1 VTSPLPTDGK
11 TFTAANLAAVMAQ
24 GGQRVILVDADLRRP
39 MQHRLFGLSREPG
52 LTSDIVSAPAGAAD
66 AGRDASARLFSEG
79 GERWGAL
86 QETDIDGLL
95 VLTGGE
101 RAHNPAELL
110 SSHHFKLLVSWLEK
124 QADVVIFDSPPVLAV
139 TDASLLAN
147 LVDGTLLVV
156 DAGQTRRPAAVRA
169 VERLNDVGANVL
181 GVVLNRLAPS
191 SDGYYYY
198 YYYHGGYY
206 GGEDGRSDREAGWL
220 ARLLGKERGE
230 QRRQPRESHSAEG
243 QRGGE
248 RDA

>member
-39 MQHRLFGLSREPG
+39 MQHRLFGLPREPG
-52 LTSDIVSAPAGAAD
+52 LTSCMLAPPAD
-66 AGRDASARLFSEG
+66 PADPADPTSARLLAGDEG
-79 GERWGAL
+79 RLGFLR
-86 QETDIDGLL
+86 ETQVDGLR
-95 VLTGGE
+95 VLPSGE
-101 RAHNPAELL
+101 RAPNPAELL
-110 SSHHFKLLVSWLEK
+110 ASRRFKLFVSWLKK
-124 QADVVIFDSPPVLAV
+124 QADVLVFDSPPTLAV

-147 LVDGTLLVV
+147 MVDGTLLVL

-181 GVVLNRLAPS
+181 GVVLNRLGPS

-206 GGEDGRSDREAGWL
+206 TGEDGRDEKEVGWL
-220 ARLLGKERGE
+220 GRLLGKERGA
-230 QRRQPRESHSAEG
+230 RRRERHKSHSAEA